1 MKFNEQSTTT
11 YNEADALQRYIIDCL
26 KSAVAYCKSQYEDS
40 DIDWLPT
47 INFIGSGDKDEAD
60 KFELC
65 NNWLLQKE
73 TELQHTVHCEESYHE
88 PLTKELVPVYCPD
101 YDVTFIM
108 EDTYSAEGEPVS
120 KECVGWYCGEPE
132 ENATLTF
139 ANREMKI
146 VYDWPL

>member
-1 MKFNEQSTTT
+1 MMKFNEQSTTT
-11 YNEADALQRYIIDCL
+11 PTPYNEADALQQYIIDCL

-73 TELQHTVHCEESYHE
+73 TELQHTEA
-88 PLTKELVPVYCPD
+88 KELLPVYC
-101 YDVTFIM
+101 
-108 EDTYSAEGEPVS
+108 
-120 KECVGWYCGEPE
+120 E
-132 ENATLTF
+132 E
-139 ANREMKI
+139 R
-146 VYDWPL
+146 